1 MKLLNLVLD
10 NQNWKVLDG
19 EIIEEEYGKVCIVF
33 LFGNTDVIKDKEV
46 FFGIKDIF
54 KNAVIVGCSS
64 SGNIL
69 GSQLSN
75 NSVVATALFLEKS
88 HIEISSIT
96 FNEDDNVEK
105 LSESLIDALPKE
117 KLKHIFLM
125 SDGLLING
133 SELARGINKVNK
145 VVPVTGGM
153 AGDGARFQETYVI
166 ANDIPAQRTIVAVG
180 FYGDNLAVQSGC
192 FAGWSEFGAQR
203 VITKSKGNILYEI
216 DGIPALDLYK
226 KYLGEYASELPNSGL
241 RYPLNIKENEDSN
254 EIIRTLLGIDEETKS
269 ITFAGDVPVGYKAR
283 LMKPNINELI
293 DGAGKAAESI
303 KKINDKTALG
313 LIVSC
318 VGRKIVMNQLIDDE
332 LEIIQDILGNSVN
345 LIGFYSYGEIA
356 PFKDDL
362 FTCELHN
369 QTMTLTTI
377 FES

>member
-1 MKLLNLVLD
+1 MKLLNLMLNNQVWEVLEGELTEND
-10 NQNWKVLDG
+10 YDKVN
-19 EIIEEEYGKVCIVF
+19 IVF
-33 LFGNTDVIKDKEV
+33 LFGDTDIIKNELV
-46 FFGIKDIF
+46 FLKLKNRF
-54 KNAVIVGCSS
+54 KKAVIVGCSS

-69 GSQLSN
+69 GSQLSKK
-75 NSVVATALFLEKS
+75 SVVATAVYFEKS
-88 HIEISSIT
+88 HIEISTTT
-96 FNEDDNVEK
+96 FNENDNIEK
-105 LSESLIDALPKE
+105 LSENLIDALPKE

-166 ANDIPAQRTIVAVG
+166 ANDKPAQRTIVAIG
-180 FYGDNLAVQSGC
+180 FYGENLSVQSGC

-241 RYPLNIKENEDSN
+241 RYPLNIKENDDSN

-332 LEIIQDILGNSVN
+332 LEVIQEILGDSVN